1 MEHQSRR
8 FTIIYAP
15 VTKEHLRVI
24 DAKYYA
30 LIRDTI
36 IQQLTFEPA
45 TETRN
50 RKPLKRPVLFLATWE
65 IRFGPQNLFR
75 VYYDVDLE
83 KMIVSILAIGR
94 KFGNRVVIGREEIP
108 L

>member
-1 MEHQSRR
+1 MEHAPRR
-8 FTIIYAP
+8 FTIVYAP
-15 VTKEHLRVI
+15 ITKDHLRVI
-24 DAKYYA
+24 EAKYYA

-36 IQQLTFEPA
+36 TQQLAFEP
-45 TETRN
+45 TVETRN
-50 RKPLKRPVLFLATWE
+50 RKPLKRPVLFMATWE

-83 KMIVSILAIGR
+83 QMIVSVLAIGR
-94 KFGNRVVIGREEIP
+94 KYGNRVVIGQEEIP